1 MLTYESLNQ
10 YLSNLA
16 VLVTK
21 THNIHWNVVGA
32 QFVPI
37 HKYTEELYDFYF
49 DKYDSVAEIIKMK
62 GEFPLVK
69 VVDYLKLA
77 TVKEINAKDFSSV
90 EALELVKKDIE
101 LMLNDALK
109 IREEFDARGEF
120 LIVNEFEDHITH
132 YVKQLWFIKSI
143 LKNESK

>member
-1 MLTYESLNQ
+1 MLTYESLNK
-10 YLSNLA
+10 YLSNLS
-16 VLVTK
+16 VLITK

-37 HKYTEELYDFYF
+37 HQYTEELYDFYF

-69 VVDYLKLA
+69 ITDYLKLA
-77 TVKEINAKDFSSV
+77 TVEEIDAKDFSSV

-101 LMLNDALK
+101 LMLNDALQ
-109 IREEFDARGEF
+109 IREEYDARGEF

-143 LKNESK
+143 LKNN

>member
-16 VLVTK
+16 VLITK
-21 THNIHWNVVGA
+21 THNIHWNVVGSR
-32 QFVPI
+32 FVAI

-62 GEFPLVK
+62 GEYPLVK
-69 VVDYLKLA
+69 VADYLKNA
-77 TVKEINAKDFSSV
+77 TVQEIDAKDFSSV
-90 EALELVKKDIE
+90 EALELVKQDIE

-120 LIVNEFEDHITH
+120 LVVNEFEDHITH

-143 LKNESK
+143 LKK

>member
-1 MLTYESLNQ
+1 MLTYESLNK
-10 YLSNLA
+10 YLSNLS
-16 VLVTK
+16 VLIPK

-69 VVDYLKLA
+69 ISDYLKLA
-77 TVKEINAKDFSSV
+77 TVEEIDAKDFTSV

-101 LMLNDALK
+101 LMLNDALQ
-109 IREEFDARGEF
+109 IREEYDARGEF
-120 LIVNEFEDHITH
+120 LIVNEFEDHITY

-143 LKNESK
+143 LKNN

>member
-1 MLTYESLNQ
+1 MSNYKNLNQ
-10 YLSNLA
+10 YLANLSI
-16 VLVTK
+16 LITK

-32 QFVPI
+32 QFASI
-37 HKYTEELYDFYF
+37 HTYSEELYDFYF

-62 GEFPLVK
+62 GEFPLAK
-69 VVDYLKLA
+69 VADYLAITTIEELGS
-77 TVKEINAKDFSSV
+77 KEFSCV
-90 EALELVKKDIE
+90 EALELMKKDIE
-101 LMLNDALK
+101 TMLNDALK

-143 LKNESK
+143 LKK

>member
-1 MLTYESLNQ
+1 MTNYKSLNG

-16 VLVTK
+16 ILITK
-21 THNIHWNVVGA
+21 THNIHWNVVGP
-32 QFVPI
+32 QFASI
-37 HKYTEELYDFYF
+37 HQYTDDLYEFYF
-49 DKYDSVAEIIKMK
+49 AKYDSVAEIIKMK
-62 GEFPLVK
+62 GEFPLAK
-69 VVDYLKLA
+69 VSDYLEIA
-77 TVKEINAKDFSSV
+77 TVEEMESREFTCV

-101 LMLNDALK
+101 LMLNEAMK

-143 LKNESK
+143 LKK